1 MLPDAKST
9 TGAYRENPNLSSP
22 AQSHGAA
29 AAAAAFS
36 LSNLCNS
43 TTKGAFIPNT
53 TVCPFLYLKKAI
65 EHEIPASAFLSDLHP
80 SP

>member
-1 MLPDAKST
+1 VLPDAKST
-9 TGAYRENPNLSSP
+9 TGAYIENPNLSSP

-29 AAAAAFS
+29 AAAAFS
-36 LSNLCNS
+36 LFNLCNS
-43 TTKGAFIPNT
+43 TTKGAFIPST

-65 EHEIPASAFLSDLHP
+65 EHKIPASAFLSNLHP